1 MTGHQLFLIFAPV
14 SALILFAVMLTL
26 VKYRHEPST
35 RAIFWYLG
43 SVSALLL
50 FNTAELITP
59 SHQLTVFFAKM
70 EYIAYESLTV
80 SWFFFC
86 LIFTGQY
93 KKIPLQVVVFILAIP
108 LGILL
113 LVFTN
118 EYHYLFWSTI
128 QFAEVDGLVTLHPGY
143 GPVFWV
149 NSVYTYLLLGGG
161 GVFVLRAFTASPQ
174 IYRRQAVWIFLGLVL
189 PFVFNVIYV
198 FRLIPGF
205 SKDFTPISFALS
217 GFLFFLGQY
226 FGRLFWVVPVA
237 RGVIFEIIDTG
248 VIVLDSNFRI
258 LDLNHK
264 AEEYL
269 HFDYDPVGRA
279 VEDVPELEFVL
290 RLPENKLQSSFE
302 FLHSAENRILNVR
315 IQEHVQG
322 HTSSGWILILDDFTE
337 KIRLQNELDI
347 IHGQIIHQDKLAAI
361 GQLTAG
367 LAHEINNP
375 LSYLQ
380 SDLRSLETLIKD
392 KNVGPEQYHKDIYDI
407 FEGAQEA
414 IQRISTIVTDLL
426 NFARK
431 GDRGADFEIF
441 DLNKNIISTL
451 ELAKYEYKNL
461 ARIDLRLGDIPLL
474 RARKNEINQVILNIL
489 TNACHAL
496 AKKNADVTETNSL
509 QEVIKIRTWGED
521 RAVLCE
527 IENSGPPIP
536 PDIQEQIF
544 MPFFTRRE
552 NKEGTGLGLGISKD
566 IIEKNHNGSLSLA
579 SADPVVFRIVLP
591 VHDD

>member
-1 MTGHQLFLIFAPV
+1 MIGHQLFLILAPV

-26 VKYRHEPST
+26 VKYRHEQST

-43 SVSALLL
+43 SVTALLI

-59 SHQLTVFFAKM
+59 DHQLTVLFAKL

-93 KKIPLQVVVFILAIP
+93 KKIPFQVVVFILAVP
-108 LGILL
+108 LVILV

-118 EYHYLFWSTI
+118 EYHYLFWSKI
-128 QFAEVDGLVTLHPGY
+128 QFTHVNQLVTLHPGY
-143 GPVFWV
+143 GPFFWV
-149 NSVYTYLLLGGG
+149 NSVYTYMLLGGG
-161 GVFVLRAFTASPQ
+161 GVFVVRAFAVSPR
-174 IYRRQAVWIFLGLVL
+174 IYRRQAVLVFLGLLL
-189 PFVFNVIYV
+189 PFIFNVIYI

-217 GFLFFLGQY
+217 GVLFYLGQY

-237 RGVIFEIIDTG
+237 RGVIFQIIDTG
-248 VIVLDSNFRI
+248 VIVLDSSFRI

-269 HFDYDPVGRA
+269 DFKNDPVGRA
-279 VEDVPELEFVL
+279 AEEIPELVFFT
-290 RLPENKLQSSFE
+290 RLPPNKLRSSFE
-302 FLHSAENRILNVR
+302 FLHSAGNRILNVR
-315 IQEHVQG
+315 IQEHDQK
-322 HTSSGWILILDDFTE
+322 HKSSGWILIIDDITE

-347 IHGQIIHQDKLAAI
+347 VHGQIIHQDKLAAI

-380 SDLRSLETLIKD
+380 SDLRSLETLIRNRGDGSETKQ
-392 KNVGPEQYHKDIYDI
+392 NDIGDI
-407 FEGAQEA
+407 FDGAQEA

-426 NFARK
+426 NFARR
-431 GDRGADFEIF
+431 GEQGADYEPY
-441 DLNKNIISTL
+441 DLNKNIESTL
-451 ELAKYEYKNL
+451 EMAKYEYKNL
-461 ARIDLRLGDIPLL
+461 ARIDLSLGDIPLL
-474 RARKNEINQVILNIL
+474 RAKKNEINQVILNIL

-496 AKKNADVTETNSL
+496 AKK
-509 QEVIKIRTWGED
+509 KYR
-521 RAVLCE
+521 
-527 IENSGPPIP
+527 
-536 PDIQEQIF
+536 
-544 MPFFTRRE
+544 
-552 NKEGTGLGLGISKD
+552 
-566 IIEKNHNGSLSLA
+566 
-579 SADPVVFRIVLP
+579 
-591 VHDD
+591 